1 MSRKEP
7 AKGKPVLRSTI
18 LLNASSARFRQS
30 APRFL
35 CPPREGFPF
44 RPLGLSTRN
53 VADPYSSYVTTK
65 PPGPFSP
72 RAGRPAGIIVQPPW
86 IYNISHL
93 IDWSEGG
100 IERGTEAACPLR
112 EEGLIGMAAAP
123 MEHHARRRRRDSDR
137 DSAQLHP
144 QGLGLH
150 LGEIGAGQVS
160 PVCAGP
166 ATWGA

>member
-1 MSRKEP
+1 MPE
-7 AKGKPVLRSTI
+7 
-18 LLNASSARFRQS
+18 
-30 APRFL
+30 
-35 CPPREGFPF
+35 
-44 RPLGLSTRN
+44 
-53 VADPYSSYVTTK
+53 
-65 PPGPFSP
+65 
-72 RAGRPAGIIVQPPW
+72 RAGRPTGIIVQPPW

-100 IERGTEAACPLR
+100 IERGTEAACPLQG
-112 EEGLIGMAAAP
+112 EELIGIAAAQ
-123 MEHHARRRRRDSDR
+123 MEHHATRGLRDLDR
-137 DSAQLHP
+137 DSEQLHP